1 MAVTRADV
9 PDERGRHPFRL
20 RMNQREAI
28 AGYVAISPW
37 IVGFLVFALGP
48 IVASA
53 IFSLQRWHVIT
64 PPTFIGLANYQR
76 LISDD
81 LFWQALKVTAL
92 YTTATVVLSIAGSL
106 ALAVLLNQKVRA
118 VNIYRTIYF
127 LPSVIT
133 GVAVAVLFGW
143 IFDPTYGLL
152 NFALSL
158 VGIQGPD
165 WLGSE
170 TWALPALILMSLWGI
185 GGGMVLYLAALQG
198 VPTALHE
205 AAAIDGANA
214 WRRFWRIT
222 LPLISPVILFS
233 LITGVIG
240 SFQVFTQSFVLT
252 SGGPHYATLF
262 YVLYLYQNAFQWF
275 DMGYASALSWVL
287 FIIIMALT
295 IVLFRLSRGFVHYE
309 GAIRG
314 R

>member
-1 MAVTRADV
+1 MA
-9 PDERGRHPFRL
+9 
-20 RMNQREAI
+20 QREAL

-37 IVGFLVFALGP
+37 IVGFLVFSLGP

-53 IFSLQRWHVIT
+53 VFSLQRWHVIT
-64 PPTFIGLANYQR
+64 PPTFIGLSNYQR
-76 LISDD
+76 LVGDA
-81 LFWQALKVTAL
+81 LFWQSLKVTSL
-92 YTTATVVLSIAGSL
+92 YTAATVVLSIAGSL
-106 ALAVLLNQKVRA
+106 TLAMFLNQKVFG
-118 VNIYRTIYF
+118 VSVYRTIYY

-133 GVAVAVLFGW
+133 GIAVAVVFGW
-143 IFDPTYGLL
+143 IFDPNFGLL

-158 VGIQGPD
+158 VGIHGPD

-170 TWALPALILMSLWGI
+170 TWALPALIVMSLWGI

-198 VPTALHE
+198 VPRALYE

-214 WRRFWRIT
+214 WGRFWRIT

-240 SFQVFTQSFVLT
+240 SFQVFVQSFVLT
-252 SGGPHYATLF
+252 GGGPHYATLF
-262 YVLYLYQNAFQWF
+262 YVLYLYQNGFQWF
-275 DMGYASALSWVL
+275 DMGYAAALSWVL
-287 FIIIMALT
+287 FVVILMLT
-295 IVLFRLSRGFVHYE
+295 LVLFRASRGFVHYE